1 MRIDAGKMISFGR
14 PEEVAPSILVI
25 LSILVLAGTLAYM
38 LLVPKPSAAGSA
50 RAWTSSRRRMVD
62 DIADTRKQTRLARAA
77 VRPRLW
83 RGDPEAVT
91 ATILAQLTTQTGH
104 RALKLTAFRPDRPK
118 AFEEVTELRF
128 DAQVAGPYAGVH
140 SLMDALDA
148 RGSKV
153 ALRSVQ
159 ITSSQAAVNT
169 VAATLGLSAFVAT
182 DPTLSPAPA
191 RTPVVG
197 SVGVIGGGHG

>member
-1 MRIDAGKMISFGR
+1 MISFGR
-14 PEEVAPSILVI
+14 PEEVAPSVLVI

-38 LLVPKPSAAGSA
+38 LLVPKPSTAASA

-83 RGDPEAVT
+83 RGDPESVT

-118 AFEEVTELRF
+118 AFEEMTELRF
-128 DAQVAGPYAGVH
+128 DVQVTGPYAGVH
-140 SLMDALDA
+140 SLMDALDS

-159 ITSSQAAVNT
+159 ITLSQVAGNT

-182 DPTLSPAPA
+182 DPSLSQAPARVPA
-191 RTPVVG
+191 RTPV
-197 SVGVIGGGHG
+197 VGVIGGGHG

>member
-1 MRIDAGKMISFGR
+1 MISFGR
-14 PEEVAPSILVI
+14 PEDVAPSVLMVF
-25 LSILVLAGTLAYM
+25 SILVLAGTLAYM
-38 LLVPKPSAAGSA
+38 LLVPKPSTASA

-62 DIADTRKQTRLARAA
+62 DIADTRKQTRQARAA

-83 RGDPEAVT
+83 QGDPESVT
-91 ATILAQLTTQTGH
+91 ATILAQLTTQTGR

-118 AFEEVTELRF
+118 AFEEMTELRF
-128 DAQVAGPYAGVH
+128 DAQVSGPYAGVH
-140 SLMDALDA
+140 SLMDALDS

-159 ITSSQAAVNT
+159 ITLSQAAGST

-182 DPTLSPAPA
+182 DPTLSQVPARVPA
-191 RTPVVG
+191 RTPVNGV
-197 SVGVIGGGHG
+197 VGVIRGGHG

>member
-1 MRIDAGKMISFGR
+1 MISFQR
-14 PEEVAPSILVI
+14 REDVVPSVLMI

-38 LLVPKPSAAGSA
+38 LLVPKPSARNSA

-62 DIADTRKQTRLARAA
+62 DISDTRKQTRLARES

-91 ATILAQLTTQTGH
+91 ATILAQLTQQTGH
-104 RALKLTAFRPDRPK
+104 RALKLAAFRPDRSRE
-118 AFEEVTELRF
+118 FEEVTELRF
-128 DAQVAGPYAGVH
+128 DAQVSGPYAGLH
-140 SLMDALDA
+140 SLMDALDS

-159 ITSSQAAVNT
+159 ITLSQTAGNT

-182 DPTLSPAPA
+182 DPALSQAPA
-191 RTPVVG
+191 
-197 SVGVIGGGHG
+197 GVTAQAPAMRANGGGRG

>member
-1 MRIDAGKMISFGR
+1 MISFQR
-14 PEEVAPSILVI
+14 REDIAPSVLTL

-62 DIADTRKQTRLARAA
+62 DIADTRRQSRLARAA
-77 VRPRLW
+77 VPPRLW
-83 RGDPEAVT
+83 RGEPEAVT
-91 ATILAQLTTQTGH
+91 ATVLAQLTQQTGH
-104 RALKLTAFRPDRPK
+104 RALKLAAFRPDRPRE
-118 AFEEVTELRF
+118 FEEVTELRF
-128 DAQVAGPYAGVH
+128 DAQVTGPYAGIH
-140 SLMDALDA
+140 SLMDSLDS

-159 ITSSQAAVNT
+159 ITLSQAAGNT

-182 DPTLSPAPA
+182 DPALSQ
-191 RTPVVG
+191 TPVRVPAQAL
-197 SVGVIGGGHG
+197 VLPVTGGRRG